1 MKTTTTTTTTTNN
14 IGKFGSKE
22 EFLKACRASR
32 DSKKPGSIEITVD
45 IGGFGGMDS
54 FIENWSL
61 SPKTYVEEDVA
72 ELWDRA
78 NKLGSKVT
86 LRIISGK

>member
-1 MKTTTTTTTTTNN
+1 MKTTTNN
-14 IGKFGSKE
+14 IEKFGSKE

-45 IGGFGGMDS
+45 MGGFEGTKS
-54 FIENWSL
+54 IIKNWSL
-61 SPKTYVEEDVA
+61 SPKKYIEEDIA

-78 NKLGSKVT
+78 NELDSKVT
-86 LRIISGK
+86 LRIISGN